1 MLIRVSH
8 KRGIMHKGSIDD
20 RERDTSMTIRVV
32 IADDHTVVRKGI
44 RDLLSDEDDITVVGE
59 ARNGHEAVDLALTLQ
74 PDVVVMDIAMPELS
88 GVEATRQLR
97 AQAPSVRVLVLTA
110 YDDDPYIY
118 GLLDAGA
125 SGYILKTAESREIV
139 RAVRTTAAGQSAID
153 PAVAPRLIA
162 RLRQPTPTGDTV
174 TERERD
180 VLRHAA
186 RGLTNKQIG
195 AELQISD
202 RTVQNHLANIYA
214 KLGVAS
220 RTEAVTAAL
229 QRQLIKLNE

>member
-1 MLIRVSH
+1 
-8 KRGIMHKGSIDD
+8 
-20 RERDTSMTIRVV
+20 
-32 IADDHTVVRKGI
+32 
-44 RDLLSDEDDITVVGE
+44 
-59 ARNGHEAVDLALTLQ
+59 
-74 PDVVVMDIAMPELS
+74 MPELS

-97 AQAPSVRVLVLTA
+97 AQAPAVRVLVLTA

-125 SGYILKTAESREIV
+125 SGYILKTAESREIA
-139 RAVRTTAAGQSAID
+139 RAVRATAAGQSAID

-162 RLRQPTPTGDTV
+162 RLTHPPAGGDTL
-174 TERERD
+174 TERELD
-180 VLRHAA
+180 VLRRAA

-195 AELQISD
+195 ADLAISD

-229 QRQLIKLNE
+229 QRQLITLSA